1 MTLGDVVEA
10 AAARRKSL
18 VYHAHEDGDLAERF
32 AARNVDVSFNRI
44 PPDGPEPFV
53 TVYEHG
59 EFQAAVSLADLE
71 AFLAPPHPGRRA
83 PGSLSPAYR
92 ALYELF
98 DDTVF
103 ASLSRRQ
110 LLAAS
115 REIEDRAWRTGR
127 GALHAGFQ
135 SIAAFDAQ
143 KAVYR
148 RLATDTSLDV
158 HVYVVPS
165 ADASEFASHPVTVH
179 QRPHPEVGRYWFLAF
194 DSAVASQ
201 NCALVAE
208 QTGENAYDGVWTY
221 DRDLVATALDSLV
234 A

>member
-1 MTLGDVVEA
+1 MTLRDVLEA

-18 VYHAHEDGDLAERF
+18 VYHAPVESDLAARF
-32 AARNVDVSFNRI
+32 EARNVDVSFNRI
-44 PPDGPEPFV
+44 PPDGPEPFA
-53 TVYEHG
+53 TVYEYG
-59 EFQAAVSLADLE
+59 EFRAAIALDDLR
-71 AFLAPPHPGRRA
+71 AFLAPYRPASRDPGDR
-83 PGSLSPAYR
+83 SPTYR
-92 ALYELF
+92 ALSELF
-98 DDTVF
+98 DHAVF

-143 KAVYR
+143 KSVYR
-148 RLATDTSLDV
+148 RLATERGLDV

-165 ADASEFASHPVTVH
+165 ADASDFASHPVTVH

-201 NCALVAE
+201 ECALVAE
-208 QTGENAYDGVWTY
+208 QTDENAYEGVWTY
-221 DRDLVATALDSLV
+221 DHALVAMALDSLT